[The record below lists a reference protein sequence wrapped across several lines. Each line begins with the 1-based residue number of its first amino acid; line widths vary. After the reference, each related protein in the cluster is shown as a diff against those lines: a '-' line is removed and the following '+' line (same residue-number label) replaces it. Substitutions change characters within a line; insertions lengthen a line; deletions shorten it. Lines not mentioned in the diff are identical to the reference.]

1 MTDPDDYR
9 RRQRANLL
17 VFVIVAVLVLA
28 TVALLLAL
36 HRGIKREDC
45 FAAGHH
51 GCARIEEPD

>member
-9 RRQRANLL
+9 RRQRANLM
-17 VFVIVAVLVLA
+17 VFAIVAVLVIA

-36 HRGIKREDC
+36 HQGIKRENC
-45 FAAGHH
+45 FAAGGH